1 MSQSERAQGAQAHP
15 QLMEECGGAY
25 NAPQSAYVNQI
36 GRKIA
41 VQSGLANAASDYTIT
56 LLNSPVMNAF
66 AVPGGYVY
74 VTRQLFS
81 LMNDEAQQA
90 SVLGHEVGHVAA
102 RHSQKRNTGS
112 TIGAVGSVPP
122 GVRTGSSD
130 KRAVGKACVNTVRHR
145 GATYH
150 LK

>member
-15 QLMEECGGAY
+15 QLMEEFGGAY
-25 NAPQSAYVNQI
+25 NAPQAAYVTQI

-74 VTRQLFS
+74 VTRQLLS
-81 LMNDEAQQA
+81 LMNDEAELA
-90 SVLGHEVGHVAA
+90 SVLGHGVRHVAA
-102 RHSQKRNTGS
+102 GHSQTPN
-112 TIGAVGSVPP
+112 APP
-122 GVRTGSSD
+122 TLGPIPHR
-130 KRAVGKACVNTVRHR
+130 KA
-145 GATYH
+145 
-150 LK
+150 